1 MFLSILGILLI
12 SFVLLLVI
20 ALAAKLTLG
29 D

>member
-20 ALAAKLTLG
+20 AVAAKLTLG